1 MNKVFRILLVGF
13 LLPVLASSDG
23 ALAKNWNQNKKSVSG
38 LLDKLKNIKLKKPS
52 FASGLK
58 MPKAS
63 AGGANNLK
71 SKLDN
76 FFKSKSNNSPRN
88 SNNLQ
93 ISRKISNFPN
103 KFLDY
108 PGKILDFSEMF

>member
-1 MNKVFRILLVGF
+1 METSHPAADNNRNPKPVVSPVKNENNIQQQTNTNDNKETVE
-13 LLPVLASSDG
+13 
-23 ALAKNWNQNKKSVSG
+23 NKKSVSG

-76 FFKSKSNNSPRN
+76 FFKSKT
-88 SNNLQ
+88 
-93 ISRKISNFPN
+93 RKIFCTRRRNTWSRNN
-103 KFLDY
+103 K
-108 PGKILDFSEMF
+108 